1 MTQEPL
7 IQTEDCIQQGL
18 AWLAQEQPR
27 FKNAIEITEDIPL
40 RLRDEGFKQLLN
52 AIVSQQLSV
61 SSANSIWNRI
71 EDAKLDT
78 PKAITAASDEDLR
91 NAGFSRQKVSYAR
104 SLAEANID
112 YASLRAQDTA
122 TVISSL
128 TKIKGIG
135 AWTAE
140 IYLIFS
146 LGRQDVFAP
155 GDLALQEATLSLFE
169 LSSRP
174 TEKELRAL
182 SESWSPWRSIAARLL
197 WAYYKKIKSRE
208 GIR

>member
-7 IQTEDCIQQGL
+7 IQTEECIQQGL
-18 AWLAQEQPR
+18 VWLAQEQPR
-27 FKNAIEITEDIPL
+27 FEHAIKITEDIPL

-61 SSANSIWNRI
+61 SSASSIWNRI
-71 EDAKLDT
+71 EDAKLDS
-78 PKAITAASDEDLR
+78 PKAITAASDEDLQK
-91 NAGFSRQKVSYAR
+91 AGFSRQKISYAR

-112 YASLRAQDTA
+112 YVSLRTQDTA
-122 TVISSL
+122 NVISSL

-135 AWTAE
+135 TWTAE

-155 GDLALQEATLSLFE
+155 GDLALQEATLSLFK